1 MCLASWYPCKGSSH
15 CTLRT
20 GRQYQPSKGLETTL
34 QKAVT
39 DSSLCGGGEGRAWE
53 PRDSGQVRPP
63 AVGDGGGESRGAY
76 TAVGQR
82 RAQQS
87 HLSSPWRL
95 RSGTADP
102 EGRLTSCC
110 PRERGQGSAQTLLL
124 PGSLSKLPL
133 PLSAPAALISET
145 HHLTLLHLPL
155 RSLKQ
160 SFSSLCKH

>member
-1 MCLASWYPCKGSSH
+1 M
-15 CTLRT
+15 
-20 GRQYQPSKGLETTL
+20 L

-39 DSSLCGGGEGRAWE
+39 DSSLCARGAGGGRLEAQRLWSGPPPCCRGWGWEE
-53 PRDSGQVRPP
+53 PRGLYRCGAEKGPAKPLVFPLASEVR
-63 AVGDGGGESRGAY
+63 Y
-76 TAVGQR
+76 C
-82 RAQQS
+82 
-87 HLSSPWRL
+87 
-95 RSGTADP
+95 RSELTDP

-133 PLSAPAALISET
+133 PLSAPAVLISET